1 MRKHSNHFDSQDK
14 DNPLRQR
21 LIGLG
26 ESSIR
31 KSYYPE
37 LQKRLAELQ
46 KFRALLD
53 QSNDAIFLMEVPS
66 GRFTDVNESAC
77 RQMDY
82 SRAELLKMSL
92 YDLTAQSTS
101 KRIREF
107 FSGGQASV
115 GVRETV
121 TTTLRKRNGEEIP
134 EEITLSSG
142 TSDGVV
148 YAVAVARNITKRKKA
163 EDALRK
169 AHDELEQQVWERTA
183 ELSEAYERLE
193 KAYQEMKANQDKI
206 IELERRAVATKVT
219 SALAHE
225 TRNPILVIGGFT
237 RILKRK
243 CSGCSEYSS
252 HFDIILKETEKLE
265 HLVGAILKAAH
276 EIAVDFHEVDPHQL
290 AETLYEAAQ
299 EQAQIARIVL
309 RKRMKPVSAHVTAD
323 QGCLIMAL
331 KEIVLNAIEASP
343 QEGEVVLE
351 VGQEGQWVVFTI
363 GDQGEGIKKEDQG
376 NIYSPFFSTKKL
388 SSGLGLS
395 FAKKII
401 ESHNG
406 YIAFETRQGE
416 GTTFYVNL
424 PVSG

>member
-1 MRKHSNHFDSQDK
+1 MRKHSNYFDSQNK
-14 DNPLRQR
+14 ENPLRQR

-77 RQMDY
+77 QQMDY
-82 SRAELLKMSL
+82 SRTELLEMSL
-92 YDLTAQSTS
+92 YDLTALSTS
-101 KRIREF
+101 KRIQEF
-107 FSGGQASV
+107 FSNGQARV
-115 GVRETV
+115 GIRETV

-148 YAVAVARNITKRKKA
+148 YAVAVARNITKRKQA

-169 AHDELEQQVWERTA
+169 AHNELEQQVRERTA
-183 ELSEAYERLE
+183 ELTEAYERLE

-219 SALAHE
+219 STLAHE
-225 TRNPILVIGGFT
+225 TRNPILVIGGFA

-243 CSGCSEYSS
+243 CAGCPEFSS

-299 EQAQIARIVL
+299 EKAQLARVVL
-309 RKRMKPVSAHVTAD
+309 RKRMKPVYSHVPAD

-331 KEIVLNAIEASP
+331 KEIILNAIEASP
-343 QEGEVVLE
+343 EDGEVVLE

-363 GDQGEGIKKEDQG
+363 GDRGEGIKKEHQDK
-376 NIYSPFFSTKKL
+376 IYGPFFSTKKL

-406 YIAFETRQGE
+406 HIAFETRQGE